1 MIWVQRRACVAEPFD
16 VYADTFQIST
26 NPWAVTLN
34 LNLTG
39 ALPVAPGTPPT
50 NTLVG
55 TVRMGLEAVKVLAF
69 LLHRQIEQHERALGI
84 TVEISQQVLNAV
96 QIGPE
101 DWQEFWRRT

>member
-1 MIWVQRRACVAEPFD
+1 MPEPFD

-26 NPWAVTLN
+26 NPWGGTLN

-50 NTLVG
+50 NILVG

-69 LLHRQIEQHERALGI
+69 LLHRQIEQHERALNI
-84 TVEISQQVLNAV
+84 KVEISQQVLNAV

-101 DWQEFWRRT
+101 DWQEFWRRADR